1 MAVSPLTLQ
10 MTVPMTNDMA
20 QIQNQENTRANT
32 EHMQFAN
39 ANEKQA
45 QVKHE
50 TVIQKDSADFAEY
63 RYDAKEKGNNEYSG
77 NGGKKRKAPKEKKED
92 EEDEDAK
99 VKHGKKMKKKHVV
112 EIDIKL

>member
-20 QIQNQENTRANT
+20 QVQNQENTRANT

-39 ANEKQA
+39 ANEK
-45 QVKHE
+45 H
-50 TVIQKDSADFAEY
+50 TADFAEY

-77 NGGKKRKAPKEKKED
+77 NGGKKRKSAKGQENA
-92 EEDEDAK
+92 EEDEDTN
-99 VKHGKKMKKKHVV
+99 VKHGKKEKRKHVV

>member
-32 EHMQFAN
+32 EHMNFAN

-45 QVKHE
+45 QMKHE

-63 RYDAKEKGNNEYSG
+63 LYDAKEKGNNEYSG
-77 NGGKKRKAPKEKKED
+77 NGGKKRRSAKKQD
-92 EEDEDAK
+92 EDEDDK
-99 VKHGKKMKKKHVV
+99 VTKGKKEKKKHVV